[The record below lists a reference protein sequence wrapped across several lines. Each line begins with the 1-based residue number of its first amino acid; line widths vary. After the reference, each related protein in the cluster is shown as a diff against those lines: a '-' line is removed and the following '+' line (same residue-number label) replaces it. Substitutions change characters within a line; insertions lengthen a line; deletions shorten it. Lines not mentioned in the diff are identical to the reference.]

1 MRLQENAFM
10 KFAKLLFFTAFFTVA
25 LTAVSLPI
33 FISNQATA
41 ACLRV
46 RTVPPASDQKK
57 KESEQ
62 EATPKSPDK
71 NTTKP
76 ATGFNSNDPNIM
88 KATLAIAAGGT
99 PK

>member
-10 KFAKLLFFTAFFTVA
+10 KFAKLLFFTALFTVA
-25 LTAVSLPI
+25 LTAVNQPI
-33 FISNQATA
+33 STSNQATA

-46 RTVPPASDQKK
+46 RTVPPSSDQKK
-57 KESEQ
+57 KETEQ

-71 NTTKP
+71 KTTNP
-76 ATGFNSNDPNIM
+76 TTGFNSNDPTIM